1 MSISLHK
8 PVFFRVSIEF
18 LRIIWHVRSIF
29 LAQAFLV
36 LAGSVGTAHYEK
48 LPMADALYFAIITG
62 LTVGYGDISPQ
73 PTGGAEYRHHGR
85 PGGRSL
91 QRADRCNRIAG
102 HWEEPLRP
110 MNPECLSTLK
120 KETVCEN
127 FC

>member
-73 PTGGAEYRHHGR
+73 PTGG
-85 PGGRSL
+85 RSIAIMVAL
-91 QRADRCNRIAG
+91 VDVLFSGLIVATALRAIG
-102 HWEEPLRP
+102 KSL
-110 MNPECLSTLK
+110 
-120 KETVCEN
+120 
-127 FC
+127 